1 MNSLS
6 IRGVQLPNMSL
17 YLSTHAWLLADQR
30 FRLGVAVAL
39 PCVFLAL
46 AWRTIA
52 SKDSPQETPSIQR
65 LSIQAKEPS
74 TDTTTAKPATAKP
87 ATVAPVTNTRVT
99 MRAPNPIT
107 TKANAPTQAPAVPP
121 KATDAVRAPR
131 YRRTVPEK
139 KAEAVV
145 VQAVEDDRP
154 TTPETPTSKPK
165 RKSTTIPAESIAP
178 ILVQDQQHQQHEQ
191 HRSPV
196 RREQDTA
203 SIGSGGS
210 SEQQS
215 SSSNY
220 KNRTVRMG
228 KNLKRAWSKR
238 PFAWNSPTAAP
249 VHAGDSI
256 LFPDSPT
263 IPVNLRG

>member
-1 MNSLS
+1 MSNLSL
-6 IRGVQLPNMSL
+6 RGVQLPEMSL
-17 YLSTHAWLLADQR
+17 YLSNHSWLLADQR
-30 FRLGVAVAL
+30 FRLGVAVTL
-39 PCVFLAL
+39 PCIFLAL

-52 SKDSPQETPSIQR
+52 SKDSPQETLSSEKP
-65 LSIQAKEPS
+65 SIQAKEPS
-74 TDTTTAKPATAKP
+74 TNTTTAKP

>member
-1 MNSLS
+1 MSNLSL
-6 IRGVQLPNMSL
+6 RGVQLPNMSL
-17 YLSTHAWLLADQR
+17 YLSNHSWLLADQR
-30 FRLGVAVAL
+30 FRLGVAVTL
-39 PCVFLAL
+39 PCIFLAL

-52 SKDSPQETPSIQR
+52 SKDSPQKTLSSEKP
-65 LSIQAKEPS
+65 SIQAKEPS
-74 TDTTTAKPATAKP
+74 TNTTTAKPATAKP

-139 KAEAVV
+139 KAEVAVV
-145 VQAVEDDRP
+145 QVVEDERP

-165 RKSTTIPAESIAP
+165 RKSTTILAESIAP

>member
-1 MNSLS
+1 MTNLS

-17 YLSTHAWLLADQR
+17 YLSNHSWLLADQR

-46 AWRTIA
+46 AWGTIA
-52 SKDSPQETPSIQR
+52 SKESPQDTPSIQR
-65 LSIQAKEPS
+65 PSIQANDPS
-74 TDTTTAKPATAKP
+74 KNTATAKPATAKP

-99 MRAPNPIT
+99 MRAPNPVT
-107 TKANAPTQAPAVPP
+107 TANAPTQAPAVPP
-121 KATDAVRAPR
+121 KAAAAVRAPR

-139 KAEAVV
+139 QAEVVAEAV
-145 VQAVEDDRP
+145 EERP
-154 TTPETPTSKPK
+154 TTPNTPTSKPK
-165 RKSTTIPAESIAP
+165 RKSTTTAAETTTP
-178 ILVQDQQHQQHEQ
+178 ILAQDQQHQQHEQ